1 MNEKTQE
8 SIFFYKRADYLV
20 INSLLWHNMQS
31 IEQGLVK
38 TYKNNHGMIK
48 EAVEQTPEVR
58 FNCDPERANSILR
71 SFQKR
76 TPKILN
82 DAGKVQML
90 KNAITDILLIT
101 KSMKKTKKEMKLF
114 RNVEEQFCLSPLS
127 VGKEVEFLGITST
140 STTGQEIEYAKG
152 ELRQANF
159 QYVINVPKG
168 MPLLELE
175 NDFENEVILPP
186 MKYKVLGYK
195 EKNGKVEFELQPQEV
210 LDMHKLLQ
218 SAIKDLRK
226 NGFEIV
232 DSSTFIDI
240 E

>member
-90 KNAITDILLIT
+90 KNAINDIFLIN
-101 KSMKKTKKEMKLF
+101 F
-114 RNVEEQFCLSPLS
+114 IP
-127 VGKEVEFLGITST
+127 TSNC
-140 STTGQEIEYAKG
+140 I
-152 ELRQANF
+152 
-159 QYVINVPKG
+159 
-168 MPLLELE
+168 
-175 NDFENEVILPP
+175 
-186 MKYKVLGYK
+186 
-195 EKNGKVEFELQPQEV
+195 
-210 LDMHKLLQ
+210 
-218 SAIKDLRK
+218 
-226 NGFEIV
+226 
-232 DSSTFIDI
+232 
-240 E
+240 